1 MSRLLTD
8 RELTMI
14 LAALRHWQLEKQTK
28 VGWCP
33 GWSRMSAG
41 LGKPMT
47 LDEIDELCERI
58 NQREFEEGK

>member
-33 GWSRMSAG
+33 GWFAG

-47 LDEIDELCERI
+47 LDEIDNLCERI

>member
-1 MSRLLTD
+1 
-8 RELTMI
+8 MI

-33 GWSRMSAG
+33 GWFAG

-47 LDEIDELCERI
+47 LDEIDNLCERI